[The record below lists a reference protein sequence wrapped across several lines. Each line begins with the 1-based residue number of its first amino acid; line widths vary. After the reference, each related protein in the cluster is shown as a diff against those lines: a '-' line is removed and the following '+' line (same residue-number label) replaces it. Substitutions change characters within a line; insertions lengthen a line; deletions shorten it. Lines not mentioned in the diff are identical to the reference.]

1 MAGFPRSLR
10 ASVTAGTVMHRAHL
24 PLSVWL
30 WAAFLMATLF
40 CKGMLRTVA
49 AAFASAA
56 DGSALVCVRTCT
68 SGKSLAGLVLDADA
82 DGADGRAPVFSAA
95 ASLEVAAMWI
105 VRVRARPRH
114 GSTAQP
120 SRSA

>member
-1 MAGFPRSLR
+1 MR
-10 ASVTAGTVMHRAHL
+10 M
-24 PLSVWL
+24 
-30 WAAFLMATLF
+30 
-40 CKGMLRTVA
+40 RTVRT
-49 AAFASAA
+49 
-56 DGSALVCVRTCT
+56 VR
-68 SGKSLAGLVLDADA
+68 
-82 DGADGRAPVFSAA
+82 PVFSAA